1 MIKTQI
7 QMPDALYREAKRLA
21 EEREMSLAE
30 LVRRGLEYMIAT
42 QPKPGPASGWKP
54 PTPVRLG
61 LLADP
66 FSDPDWRLRAN
77 LHVAAEGKTRYGK

>member
-42 QPKPGPASGWKP
+42 HPHRGAPEDWQPPA
-54 PTPVRLG
+54 PVRLG
-61 LLADP
+61 LYADP
-66 FSDPDWRLRAN
+66 FSATDWRVQAN
-77 LHVAAEGKTRYGK
+77 LSVAAEGKARYGK

>member
-7 QMPDALYREAKRLA
+7 QMPDALYHEAKRLA

-42 QPKPGPASGWKP
+42 HPNRQANVDWEPPA
-54 PTPVRLG
+54 PVKLD

-66 FSDPDWRLRAN
+66 FADPDWRLRAN
-77 LHVAAEGKTRYGK
+77 LPIAAEGKTRYGK